1 MHKGEGFSNDMSLK
15 TSLNLINM
23 LKLKTRMFDFLK
35 DVDLI
40 GRNTK
45 LLYKM
50 SRGER
55 KNIGTFKKSGF
66 SFDEEFWFKKSHII
80 LQ

>member
-15 TSLNLINM
+15 TRLNLINM

-50 SRGER
+50 SRWEH

-66 SFDEEFWFKKSHII
+66 
-80 LQ
+80 

>member
-1 MHKGEGFSNDMSLK
+1 
-15 TSLNLINM
+15 
-23 LKLKTRMFDFLK
+23 MFDFLK

-50 SRGER
+50 SRGEH
-55 KNIGTFKKSGF
+55 KNIGTFKTSGF